1 MSKVRRC
8 RFGQS
13 RKYLR
18 PINFACYQIMN
29 RCYWG
34 FHLILLVVDL
44 GSHLL
49 DHVIDQ
55 IIEFHT
61 HNLSESHTLL
71 SLQALRLCISSS
83 LVLLLTS
90 NEGEPKLAWQ
100 FDMPPP
106 PVTRPVYTCEP
117 PDTDWRPWPGHSW
130 VSGAEAGLAP
140 APAWELPSAS
150 SASQLCQYLS
160 WSTVNKYKP
169 QLSLGATHSFS
180 SVVSIAV
187 ILSSVVMMDDGGF
200 IGSDLEKER
209 GGGPC
214 YQFYCYDILRLP
226 PSQTVVTIEAGG
238 SLCAAL
244 CWGSWPWHLTMLRL
258 VTDADLA
265 PGGLVSNTLIGVAG

>member
-90 NEGEPKLAWQ
+90 NEGEPKLAW
-100 FDMPPP
+100 
-106 PVTRPVYTCEP
+106 
-117 PDTDWRPWPGHSW
+117 H
-130 VSGAEAGLAP
+130 AP
-140 APAWELPSAS
+140 APCDQASVHLWAPRHWLETLAW
-150 SASQLCQYLS
+150 
-160 WSTVNKYKP
+160 P
-169 QLSLGATHSFS
+169 QLSIRSRGWPGSGPGLRAAISLLSITTLPI
-180 SVVSIAV
+180 SVMVNSKQIQASTLTGSNTFLLLCC
-187 ILSSVVMMDDGGF
+187 INSCHPIISGDDGWWRLYWIRFREGE
-200 IGSDLEKER
+200 GRRAVLSVLLLWYSEAPSLSD
-209 GGGPC
+209 GG
-214 YQFYCYDILRLP
+214 DHW
-226 PSQTVVTIEAGG
+226 
-238 SLCAAL
+238 
-244 CWGSWPWHLTMLRL
+244 CWGIIMCGAMLRL
-258 VTDADLA
+258 LA
-265 PGGLVSNTLIGVAG
+265 LTSDNVKTCDRCWPRPRGPGL